1 MKFQVFKNGQPSDGF
16 EVHGGYLFGSDG
28 TSIRRARIALEN
40 GLIECQKPSSDSAGL
55 ALLWPVE
62 GFGKVLLPT
71 TFLPERD
78 RAYCLNVEI
87 ARARLMQIINRR
99 EEWSLFD
106 SGQDLEEI
114 SKEAQDLFVKS
125 VQRIRDPVVASQLAD
140 RSLRRAMVLSEK
152 LALAHSEA
160 LFRARKKAKAF
171 SRGCLGCRVDLD
183 RLHETEYVD
192 KLAQLGGFAV
202 VPTCWARIEPTEGAY
217 DFSKLDQAIELLVA
231 KRMILGAGPLLCFS
245 PEDLP
250 SWLTQGSVTFEK
262 VREAAYRF
270 VTQVVTRYTRKIHRW
285 FVLGGLNAV
294 NGLGFSVD
302 QVREMT
308 HAATMAVKA
317 VNSRAFRVIEVA
329 CPWGEYYAT
338 VANTIAPVAY
348 MDMIVQS
355 GVGFEAF
362 ALQMR
367 FGRDQSGLH
376 MRDMMQVASLLDL
389 FALMGKP
396 LYITTVETPSQKGS
410 GPFDA
415 QVAGFWHK
423 PWDPVRQAVWL
434 EGLCA
439 VALGRPTVDAVVFE
453 HLADRDDSVIAHSGL
468 LTAKLEPKDSFRVI
482 RRMREGILAN

>member
-1 MKFQVFKNGQPSDGF
+1 VKFQVFKNGQPIDGF
-16 EVHGGYLFGSDG
+16 AVCGGYLFGTDG
-28 TSIRRARIALEN
+28 TSIRRSRIVVED
-40 GLIECQKPSSDSAGL
+40 GLIDCQKPNADSAGL
-55 ALLWPVE
+55 SLLWPVE
-62 GFGKVLLPT
+62 GFGKVLLST

-114 SKEAQDLFVKS
+114 SREAEDLFVKS
-125 VQRIRDPVVASQLAD
+125 VQRIRDPKVASQLAD

-152 LALAHSEA
+152 LALAHAET
-160 LFRARKKAKAF
+160 LFRARKKAKAVG
-171 SRGCLGCRVDLD
+171 RGSLGCRVDLD
-183 RLHETEYVD
+183 RVHEPEYLD

-202 VPTCWARIEPTEGAY
+202 VPTCWAQIEPTEGGY
-217 DFSKLDQAIELLVA
+217 DFSKIDRAIELLAA
-231 KRMILGAGPLLCFS
+231 KRMILGAGPLLCFA

-250 SWLTQGSVTFEK
+250 SWLTEGSVTFEK
-262 VREAAYRF
+262 VREAAYLF
-270 VTQVVTRYTRKIHRW
+270 VTQVVTRYSRKIHRW

-294 NGLGFSVD
+294 NGLGFNVD

-317 VNSRAFRVIEVA
+317 VNSRAFRIIEVA
-329 CPWGEYYAT
+329 SPWGEYHAT
-338 VANTIAPVAY
+338 MPNTIAPVAY

-367 FGRDQSGLH
+367 FGKDQTGLH
-376 MRDMMQVASLLDL
+376 VRDMMQIASLLDL
-389 FALMGKP
+389 FAMMGKP
-396 LYITTVETPSQKGS
+396 LYITAVEAPSQPGK

-439 VALGRPTVDAVVFE
+439 VSLGRPAVDAVVVE

-468 LTAKLEPKDSFRVI
+468 LTHKLEPKDSFRMI
-482 RRMREGILAN
+482 RRLRDGIVGN

>member
-1 MKFQVFKNGQPSDGF
+1 MKFQVFRNGQPLEGF
-16 EVHGGYLFGSDG
+16 EVYGGYLFGTDG
-28 TSIRRARIALEN
+28 TGIRRSRIALEK
-40 GLIECQKPSSDSAGL
+40 GLIECHKPNTDSAGL
-55 ALLWPVE
+55 ALLWAVD

-71 TFLPERD
+71 TFLPERE

-114 SKEAQDLFVKS
+114 SREAQDLFVKS
-125 VQRIRDPVVASQLAD
+125 VQRIRDPVTASQLAD

-152 LALAHSEA
+152 LALAHAET
-160 LFRARKKAKAF
+160 LFRARKKARAF
-171 SRGCLGCRVDLD
+171 GRGCLGCRVDLD
-183 RLHETEYVD
+183 RLRDTEYLD
-192 KLAQLGGFAV
+192 KVAQLGGFAV
-202 VPTCWARIEPTEGAY
+202 VPTCWAQVEPTEGGY
-217 DFSKLDQAIELLVA
+217 DFSKIDQAIDLLSA
-231 KRMILGAGPLLCFS
+231 RRMILGAGPLLCFS
-245 PEDLP
+245 PGEIP
-250 SWLTQGSVTFEK
+250 SWLTEGNVTFEK
-262 VREAAYRF
+262 VREAAYQF

-294 NGLGFSVD
+294 NGLGFNAD

-338 VANTIAPVAY
+338 MANTLAPVAY

-367 FGRDQSGLH
+367 FGKDQSGLH
-376 MRDMMQVASLLDL
+376 VRDMMQIASLLDL

-396 LYITTVETPSQKGS
+396 LYITAVEVPSTQAP

-439 VALGRPTVDAVVFE
+439 MALGRPTVDAVVFE
-453 HLADRDDSVIAHSGL
+453 HLADREDSVITHSGL
-468 LTAKLEPKDSFRVI
+468 LTDKLEPKDSFRMI
-482 RRMREGILAN
+482 RRLREGILTN

>member
-1 MKFQVFKNGQPSDGF
+1 MKFQVFKNGQPVDRF
-16 EVHGGYLFGSDG
+16 EVSGGYLFGTDG
-28 TSIRRARIALEN
+28 TSLRRSRINLEN
-40 GLIECQKPSSDSAGL
+40 GLIECQKSNADSAGL
-55 ALLWPVE
+55 ALLWPVD
-62 GFGKVLLPT
+62 GFGKILLPT
-71 TFLPERD
+71 TFLPERE

-114 SKEAQDLFVKS
+114 SREAQDLFIKS

-152 LALAHSEA
+152 LTLAHAET
-160 LFRARKKAKAF
+160 LFRTRKMSKAF

-183 RLHETEYVD
+183 RLREPDYLD

-202 VPTCWARIEPTEGAY
+202 VPTPWAQIELVEGGYNFA
-217 DFSKLDQAIELLVA
+217 KIDQAIEMLSA
-231 KRMILGAGPLLCFS
+231 KRMILGAGPVLCFS

-250 SWLTQGSVTFEK
+250 AWLTQGTVTFEK

-270 VTQVVTRYTRKIHRW
+270 VTQVVTRYTHKIHRW

-317 VNSRAFRVIEVA
+317 VNSRAFRIIEVS

-338 VANTIAPVAY
+338 LPNTIAPVAY

-355 GVGFEAF
+355 GVGFEGF
-362 ALQMR
+362 ALQMK
-367 FGRDQSGLH
+367 FGKDQPGLH
-376 MRDMMQVASLLDL
+376 VRDMMQIASLLDL
-389 FALMGKP
+389 FAMMGKP
-396 LYITTVETPSQKGS
+396 LYVTAVETPSRQGK

-415 QVAGFWHK
+415 QMAGYWHK

-439 VALGRPTVDAVVFE
+439 VALGRPSVDAVVFE
-453 HLADRDDSVIAHSGL
+453 HLADREGSVIANSGL
-468 LTAKLEPKDSFRVI
+468 LNAKLEPKDSFRMI
-482 RRMREGILAN
+482 RRLREGILTN